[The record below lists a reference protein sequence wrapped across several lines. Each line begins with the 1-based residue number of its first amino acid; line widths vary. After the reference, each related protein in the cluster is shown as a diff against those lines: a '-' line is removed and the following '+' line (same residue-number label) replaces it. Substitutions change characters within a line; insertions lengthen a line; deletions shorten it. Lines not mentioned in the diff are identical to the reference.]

1 MTMSS
6 KHLLPVALSSVFLV
20 ACGAT
25 DGDSAKLS
33 LNLTDAPAAGVTAVN
48 LHINTIELKQ
58 NSDTFSFEIN
68 QSFNLLDLQ
77 GSASQNLL
85 TNVSLPAGQYQY
97 IRLDVNSELSSLSV
111 GDTQHQFDI
120 PSENQ
125 SGLKLNSPF
134 TLSANGNANFTLD
147 FDVAKS
153 LSYSN
158 QGYKMRPTIRI
169 VDNSQ
174 IGHIAGTVAS
184 EIVCEA
190 AKVYAFE
197 SDAAFTDMNTT
208 SGPITSS
215 LVAYNEDQ
223 TAYEYELGFL
233 EVGSYRIDLVCGED
247 DPTVAD
253 DAGVTSYANQQVSVT
268 EKQTTTANFEVS
280 VN

>member
-1 MTMSS
+1 MNS
-6 KHLLPVALSSVFLV
+6 KHLISAVISTLLLS
-20 ACGAT
+20 ACGSS
-25 DGDSAKLS
+25 DSGTAKLS
-33 LNLTDAPAAGVTAVN
+33 LSLTDAPATGVTAVN
-48 LHINTIELKQ
+48 LYINTIELKQ
-58 NSDTFSFEIN
+58 NSDTFAFEIN

-77 GSASQNLL
+77 GSTSQNLL
-85 TNVSLPAGQYQY
+85 TDVSLPAGQYQY
-97 IRLDVNSELSSLSV
+97 IRLDVNSDLSSLNV
-111 GDTQHQFDI
+111 GDTQHDFDI
-120 PSENQ
+120 PSESQ

-169 VDNSQ
+169 VDNNQ

-184 EIVCEA
+184 EIINNCA
-190 AKVYAFE
+190 SAKVYVFE
-197 SDAAFTDMNTT
+197 SDSAFADMSRT

-253 DAGVTSYANQQVSVT
+253 NAGVTSYANQQVNVA
-268 EKQTTTANFEVS
+268 EKQTTTANFDIS

>member
-1 MTMSS
+1 MSS

-33 LNLTDAPAAGVTAVN
+33 LNLTDAPATGVTAVN

-58 NSDTFSFEIN
+58 NSDTFAFEIN

-111 GDTQHQFDI
+111 GDTQHDFDI
-120 PSENQ
+120 PSESQ

-184 EIVCEA
+184 EIMTNCDS
-190 AKVYAFE
+190 AKVYVFE
-197 SDAAFTDMNTT
+197 SDAAFADMSQT

-215 LVAYNEDQ
+215 LVAYNDEQ

-253 DAGVTSYANQQVSVT
+253 EAGVTSYANQQVSVT
-268 EKQTTTANFEVS
+268 EKQTTTANFEIS